1 MIIVVEDDKGEVI
14 ARIPT
19 DEGSRFEIIKKGY
32 RVTRYKKGLPKLKW
46 NNGKLMLV
54 RERVPLWQQ
63 GGQENAGIE
72 GMCKRSQY
80 DTGRTEEL
88 DAGVG

>member
-32 RVTRYKKGLPKLKW
+32 RVTRYKKSLPKLKW
-46 NNGKLMLV
+46 QNGKLMLV
-54 RERVPLWQQ
+54 KDRLPMWQQ
-63 GGQENAGIE
+63 
-72 GMCKRSQY
+72 
-80 DTGRTEEL
+80 
-88 DAGVG
+88 